1 MRGQENTYVK
11 LGTKTINLN

>member
-1 MRGQENTYVK
+1 MRGEENTYVK